1 MATQRK
7 SLSKRQRRIII
18 VAAAAESVLKAA
30 MLIDL
35 RRRPADQ
42 VRGPKWLWASTALAN
57 TAGIAPLSYFLVG
70 RTNSHVAQST
80 SAGKSS
86 NK

>member
-1 MATQRK
+1 MAKQRK

-42 VRGPKWLWASTALAN
+42 VRGPKWLWASTALVN

-70 RTNSHVAQST
+70 RTSSHVAR
-80 SAGKSS
+80 
-86 NK
+86 